1 VLGLVT
7 QRPAELDANI
17 VSQCSTLFAMRV
29 ANDRD
34 QQLLLAAASDAAT
47 NLLRFLPSLGP
58 REALAFGAGITV
70 PTLFTFP
77 QLPDHFIPR
86 VDAAGDQRPHANL
99 NDQMID
105 SAIER
110 WRGATMT
117 KRLLEGAR

>member
-1 VLGLVT
+1 
-7 QRPAELDANI
+7 
-17 VSQCSTLFAMRV
+17 
-29 ANDRD
+29 
-34 QQLLLAAASDAAT
+34 
-47 NLLRFLPSLGP
+47 
-58 REALAFGAGITV
+58 V

>member
-1 VLGLVT
+1 
-7 QRPAELDANI
+7 
-17 VSQCSTLFAMRV
+17 MRI

-58 REALAFGAGITV
+58 RDALAFGAGIPM

-77 QLPDHFIPR
+77 ELPADCIPR
-86 VDAAGDQRPHANL
+86 VEAASTEPLQANM
-99 NDQMID
+99 NEQIIN

-110 WRGATMT
+110 WRGSMT
-117 KRLLEGAR
+117 AKRLLESAR